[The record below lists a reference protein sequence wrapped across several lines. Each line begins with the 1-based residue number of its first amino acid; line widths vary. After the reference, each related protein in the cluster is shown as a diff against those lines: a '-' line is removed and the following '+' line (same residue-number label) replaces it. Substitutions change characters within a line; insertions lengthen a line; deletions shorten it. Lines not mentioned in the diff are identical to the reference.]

1 MKRLLIV
8 TGSIVAMLA
17 LSFTTNPKQESK
29 LAAKDACDFCSFIE
43 CGVSYI
49 EIQENGWWLPKIC
62 RNYVSIG
69 SERCSMHG
77 GHTCDGWEN

>member
-1 MKRLLIV
+1 MKKFLIV
-8 TGSIVAMLA
+8 ICSVIVMLA
-17 LSFTTNPKQESK
+17 MSFTINPKTESK
-29 LAAKDACDFCSFIE
+29 LAEKKCDFCSYIE

-49 EIQENGWWLPKIC
+49 QIMPNGWWMPMIC